1 VMNFVKRHFVKSL
14 GFLVALV
21 VTAGVGLN
29 ALAQAPSPA
38 DRTEA
43 PFLAENEAAMN
54 KMMADMNV
62 KPTGDVDRDF
72 VAMMVPHHQGAID
85 MAKIMLR
92 YGHNEQL
99 RRLAQE
105 IIVTQQQ
112 EITTMRLTIGE
123 TLPPSAAAP
132 AQPQTMSH
140 DSMHM
145 K

>member
-1 VMNFVKRHFVKSL
+1 MNLIARLSSTIALTLMVSL
-14 GFLVALV
+14 GSP
-21 VTAGVGLN
+21 T
-29 ALAQAPSPA
+29 LAQAPS
-38 DRTEA
+38 
-43 PFLAENEAAMN
+43 FLAENEAAMA

-85 MAKIMLR
+85 MARVFLR

-99 RRLAQE
+99 KRLAQE

-112 EITTMRLTIGE
+112 EIATMRLAIGDP
-123 TLPPSAAAP
+123 LPSAASAP
-132 AQPQTMSH
+132 AAPGPTPSPDRSMSH